1 VEGKNCTLEIL
12 VHLEP
17 TPREGWAGGADE
29 ERPLN
34 ELGMRQAER
43 LAEEIGRVDAV
54 FGSSAL
60 RCRQSVEPI
69 AKKSGVA
76 VETVALNETGGN
88 KAPVGWARPNA
99 EGPDPLGGA
108 YSAGTAATALM
119 DVLNKVPDGG
129 RGVICSYGDIIPVLL
144 AFVAGSYGTEMPSR
158 VNKRG
163 SRYTVSLNGSKAT
176 IESHDASPDFP
187 A

>member
-1 VEGKNCTLEIL
+1 MEGKNCTLEIL

-69 AKKSGVA
+69 ATKSGVA

-88 KAPVGWARPNA
+88 KAPVGWARLNA

-108 YSAGTAATALM
+108 YSAGTAATANTENRM
-119 DVLNKVPDGG
+119 SCVCQDGLNTNDTRPT
-129 RGVICSYGDIIPVLL
+129 SS
-144 AFVAGSYGTEMPSR
+144 A
-158 VNKRG
+158 
-163 SRYTVSLNGSKAT
+163 
-176 IESHDASPDFP
+176 ASPSQNMNTPGAANSSAIKMKPKISQFQLP
-187 A
+187 RVVNIWAAI